1 MSDINHTLTDSE
13 LYRVIRYAYRVGVA
27 DEQNKNRR
35 GRPDDAVA
43 GMRILSRI
51 KDEWTKEQEA
61 NHGNE
66 TRA

>member
-1 MSDINHTLTDSE
+1 MSDITHTLTDAE

-27 DEQNKNRR
+27 DEQHKNRR

-66 TRA
+66 TGA